1 MVWAQA
7 QQCLMNGDRYWLNL
21 EEIKQLNEVN
31 DIYRQVTP
39 EEEWLI
45 KLYQPCIPEDPKA
58 KFLMASEI
66 LARLNIHSQMKLS
79 IKKLSQ
85 ALEHQKF
92 GEPISKRVGGKG
104 EPRKCYAVIER
115 DDKDEQ
121 LAQDQ
126 FSREHEKK
134 AEQTVAGPF

>member
-1 MVWAQA
+1 
-7 QQCLMNGDRYWLNL
+7 
-21 EEIKQLNEVN
+21 
-31 DIYRQVTP
+31 
-39 EEEWLI
+39 
-45 KLYQPCIPEDPKA
+45 
-58 KFLMASEI
+58 MASEI